1 MKGNDK
7 SNKTLSK
14 QPKHWVDA
22 DFPTKLFFAV
32 ILGIP
37 LVVAALVGARIN
49 LLGLFIY
56 LIVFAIM
63 VVPIFTSFMLIL
75 SRKQAQV
82 PSNYTFNNDKV
93 VFKTQALKSSYK
105 SSRIPMNI
113 LVEQFIEDNIE
124 FNGDLL
130 EVLRE
135 KNNFVDYSFTVD
147 QVLFVFK
154 RLLPD
159 FMFHSK
165 NQDKTQ
171 VVEHYDRGNDFYSSF
186 LGETMIYTSAI
197 FHKQEDNLEVAQ
209 KNKMELVCQKIKLT
223 KGERLLDIGCGW
235 GTFVN
240 YTASKYGADATGVT
254 LAKNQVSY
262 AEGKSKE
269 LGVQSST
276 HFICSDYRDIPK
288 QKWDKITCLEM
299 AEHVGIKRFPAFL
312 AQIKDMLVDDGVF
325 FLQIA
330 GLRRYWHYE
339 DINWGLFMNK
349 YIFPGADASC
359 PLAWVINQLEAA
371 GFEVH
376 TSETIGIH
384 YSKTITYWYNN
395 WMKNRDYITKTYG
408 AQLFRLWQI
417 FLAWSVISPY
427 QGCATCYQI
436 VAHKNTNEYNRGQ
449 WIGDRP

>member
-1 MKGNDK
+1 MKGN
-7 SNKTLSK
+7 NNPYKTLSK
-14 QPKHWVDA
+14 QPKHWVDE

-93 VFKTQALKSSYK
+93 IFKTQALKSSYK

-209 KNKMELVCQKIKLT
+209 KK
-223 KGERLLDIGCGW
+223 
-235 GTFVN
+235 
-240 YTASKYGADATGVT
+240 
-254 LAKNQVSY
+254 
-262 AEGKSKE
+262 
-269 LGVQSST
+269 
-276 HFICSDYRDIPK
+276 
-288 QKWDKITCLEM
+288 
-299 AEHVGIKRFPAFL
+299 
-312 AQIKDMLVDDGVF
+312 
-325 FLQIA
+325 
-330 GLRRYWHYE
+330 
-339 DINWGLFMNK
+339 
-349 YIFPGADASC
+349 
-359 PLAWVINQLEAA
+359 
-371 GFEVH
+371 
-376 TSETIGIH
+376 
-384 YSKTITYWYNN
+384 
-395 WMKNRDYITKTYG
+395 
-408 AQLFRLWQI
+408 
-417 FLAWSVISPY
+417 
-427 QGCATCYQI
+427 
-436 VAHKNTNEYNRGQ
+436 
-449 WIGDRP
+449 